1 MAVRFIGGG
10 KPEFPEKTTD
20 LLHVTDSAYVYFI
33 ILLGAFVLGGAYV
46 WEAFVLDPKIR
57 MISDPDINQET
68 REVVESIFNHQY
80 IIYTQK

>member
-1 MAVRFIGGG
+1 LNHVIKHKENFTYPNSYKKPLTYTFLLLGG
-10 KPEFPEKTTD
+10 F
-20 LLHVTDSAYVYFI
+20 
-33 ILLGAFVLGGAYV
+33 LLGAFVIGRAYV